1 MYTRHRATGIVLNS
15 QQPEV
20 DPSKRAA
27 DPVQENRED
36 VNPNSNEEEKKVEE
50 EKPMQANLIQLQPI
64 EQDGGQKPSEDVGQS
79 EKKEEHKP
87 LFSNLFNNSK
97 MGENSNI
104 FGKKEEKGDNQTL
117 FKSKINISE

>member
-1 MYTRHRATGIVLNS
+1 M
-15 QQPEV
+15 
-20 DPSKRAA
+20 
-27 DPVQENRED
+27 
-36 VNPNSNEEEKKVEE
+36 NPNSNEEEKKVEE
-50 EKPMQANLIQLQPI
+50 EKPVQANLIQLQPV

-79 EKKEEHKP
+79 EKKEEPKP